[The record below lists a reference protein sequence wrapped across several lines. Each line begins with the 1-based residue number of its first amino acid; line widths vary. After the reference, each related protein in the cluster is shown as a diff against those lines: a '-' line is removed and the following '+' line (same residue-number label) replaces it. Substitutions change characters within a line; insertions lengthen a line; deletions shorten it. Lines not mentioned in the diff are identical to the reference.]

1 MVQKMKKLKLLVL
14 SALSLGV
21 TSCVPVSEKPQESSE
36 STSTITS
43 TSDSLQSSATSTD
56 STIKPEPS
64 TSSSESEPEPE
75 PSSSSSEPEPEPS
88 TSSSEPEPEPE
99 PEPDTSSSSEDPMI
113 KEFERFA
120 QSFESSQPTK
130 VIDTI
135 SYSLDSVGKTLNSK
149 VTYLFNYDNGFVGK
163 ITRTYDKLNTADGD
177 DFITSVTETYYL
189 FDGFVH
195 LDDGSQLIERGPYA
209 EPYHVR
215 NIDFSMDNFD
225 FTILGNRFVSF
236 VKEGYEDI
244 FMGTKGCTDISYNL
258 TLNSDSTIKSDSL
271 DYCTSLGASVSSS
284 MAYSYTKQN
293 ITIPNYGV

>member
-43 TSDSLQSSATSTD
+43 ISDSLQSSATSTD

-75 PSSSSSEPEPEPS
+75 PSNSNSEPEPEPS
-88 TSSSEPEPEPE
+88 TSSSEPEPE

-135 SYSLDSVGKTLNSK
+135 SYSLDSVGITLNSK

-271 DYCTSLGASVSSS
+271 DYYTSLGASVSSS
-284 MAYSYTKQN
+284 MTYSYTKQS
-293 ITIPNYGV
+293 ITIPNYGE